1 MGSVYEDALETV
13 NSGLWLQ
20 LERSAIEHYNHNF
33 IDTGIF
39 KPTEKSQLFPDGYG
53 RLVNVPIFKID
64 WDKIDYYHETDP
76 DWIDS
81 LEVSD
86 YD

>member
-1 MGSVYEDALETV
+1 MGSVYEEALETV

-20 LERSAIEHYNHNF
+20 LEGSVGRHYKYNF
-33 IDTGIF
+33 IDTGIL
-39 KPTEKSQLFPDGYG
+39 KPTKKSQLFPDGYG
-53 RLVNVPIFKID
+53 RLVNVPIFVID

-81 LEVSD
+81 LEGSD